1 MRTSLKNLVKIFLLG
16 VFVCVAVSGC
26 GLLSHDKDDLKP
38 SKSQVVMET
47 EDPDEEDP
55 GRDD

>member
-1 MRTSLKNLVKIFLLG
+1 MRTSLKSLVKRSLLG

-38 SKSQVVMET
+38 QQSQVIMDT
-47 EDPDEEDP
+47 DIPDDPDP

>member
-1 MRTSLKNLVKIFLLG
+1 MCLALG
-16 VFVCVAVSGC
+16 GC

-38 SKSQVVMET
+38 QESQVMGTDIPGE
-47 EDPDEEDP
+47 PDP

>member
-1 MRTSLKNLVKIFLLG
+1 MKTSLKNLVKIFLLG
-16 VFVCVAVSGC
+16 VFVCVTVSGC

-47 EDPDEEDP
+47 GDPGDPDP